1 MNQKVKRI
9 ISIVLAV
16 SMITAM
22 CAILSGCGED
32 KKNTAPTSATQA
44 ATQAATQEAT
54 ATPAVIST
62 LAPVATEAPQIG
74 TGAPDATEAPA
85 PAAPYADIDEQSA
98 VQNAIAFAGTGY
110 MSVSTE
116 QRYFRNQEAWYIGLT
131 AIDGHDDN
139 IYYVYVTAN
148 DVIPQQEIPAIE
160 SVGGGNVDG
169 DNEEQQ

>member
-16 SMITAM
+16 SVITAM

-32 KKNTAPTSATQA
+32 KKNTAPTSATQS

-54 ATPAVIST
+54 TAPAMIST
-62 LAPVATEAPQIG
+62 LAPVATEAPQVS
-74 TGAPDATEAPA
+74 TDATEAPA
-85 PAAPYADIDEQSA
+85 PAAPYAGIDEQSA

>member
-1 MNQKVKRI
+1 MNQKVKKI

-44 ATQAATQEAT
+44 TAAATQAATT
-54 ATPAVIST
+54 APAVIST
-62 LAPVATEAPQIG
+62 LAPAATEAPQIG

-85 PAAPYADIDEQSA
+85 PAAPYAGIDEQSA
-98 VQNAIAFAGTGY
+98 VQNAIAFSGTGY

-131 AIDGHDDN
+131 SIDGHDDN
-139 IYYVYVTAN
+139 IYFVYVTAN

-160 SVGGGNVDG
+160 SVDGGNVDG

>member
-9 ISIVLAV
+9 ISVVLAV
-16 SMITAM
+16 TMITAM

-32 KKNTAPTSATQA
+32 KKNTAPTTATQVTAA
-44 ATQAATQEAT
+44 ATQAATT
-54 ATPAVIST
+54 APAVIST
-62 LAPVATEAPQIG
+62 LAPAATEAPQIG
-74 TGAPDATEAPA
+74 TGAPDVTEAPA
-85 PAAPYADIDEQSA
+85 PAAPYAGIDEQSA
-98 VQNAIAFAGTGY
+98 VQNAIAYAGTGY

-131 AIDGHDDN
+131 SIDGHDDTV
-139 IYYVYVTAN
+139 YYVYVTAN

>member
-32 KKNTAPTSATQA
+32 KKNTTPTSATQA
-44 ATQAATQEAT
+44 TAAATQAATT
-54 ATPAVIST
+54 APAVIST
-62 LAPVATEAPQIG
+62 LAPAATEAPQIA

-85 PAAPYADIDEQSA
+85 PAAPYAGIDEQSA
-98 VQNAIAFAGTGY
+98 VQNAIAYAGTGY

-160 SVGGGNVDG
+160 SVGDGNVDG